1 MYLAIFNIICFVLA
15 LSTGEIIAFFLF
27 TWVRKKF
34 SGGKKVDWSI
44 LKGLIERLMLLLGFV
59 AAIPTVIVF
68 FGAIKLGTRL
78 KESNDSPIS
87 NDYFL
92 IGNILSA
99 IIVLLEYVFFQLLL
113 K

>member
-15 LSTGEIIAFFLF
+15 FSTGEIIAFFLF
-27 TWVRKKF
+27 SWVRNKF
-34 SGGKKVDWSI
+34 SGGKKIDWSI

-99 IIVLLEYVFFQLLL
+99 IIVLLEYLFFQLLL